1 MYTLKISMKDAEKM
15 AEQMIAM
22 GKISLEFARTDRAT
36 CHEDGVTRESDTDHS
51 FMLGLTAG
59 AFADTFLPRLNRGRV
74 VEFAL
79 LHDLVEVYAGDVPTF
94 KKPTPE
100 IKKQKDDAEHA
111 ALLRIKDQFGENF
124 PWIHETIE
132 EYERKDTP
140 EARFVKVIDKLEA
153 KITNILNGGAT
164 IKVLNHTKEEIEQWK
179 VDHDEWADEYL
190 EEWPEI
196 RPVWDNIVERTY
208 KTFIS

>member
-1 MYTLKISMKDAEKM
+1 MEKSEKM

-22 GKISLEFARTDRAT
+22 GKISLEFARTYRAT

-51 FMLGLTAG
+51 FMIALTAG
-59 AFADTFLPRLNRGRV
+59 AFADTFLPRLDRGRV

-79 LHDLVEVYAGDVPTF
+79 LHDLVEVYAGDIPTF
-94 KKPTPE
+94 KALTPE
-100 IKKQKDDAEHA
+100 QKKQKDDAEHKA
-111 ALLRIKDQFGENF
+111 FLKIKGQFGENF

-140 EARFVKVIDKLEA
+140 EARFVKVFDKMEA
-153 KITNILNGGAT
+153 KITNILNGGST
-164 IKVLNHTKEEIEQWK
+164 VKLLNHTKEEVEQWK
-179 VDHDEWADEYL
+179 KDHEIWADEYL

-196 RPVWDNIVERTY
+196 RPIWDTIIEKAY